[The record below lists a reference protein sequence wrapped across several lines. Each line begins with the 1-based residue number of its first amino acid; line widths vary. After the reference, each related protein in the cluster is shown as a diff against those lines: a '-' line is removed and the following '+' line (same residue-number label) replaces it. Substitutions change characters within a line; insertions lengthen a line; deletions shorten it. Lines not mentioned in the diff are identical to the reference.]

1 MKKIKFIALAF
12 LALTLGSCM
21 GDSYADPD
29 LTEKVPAA
37 PWGNNSLKEKNVI
50 SIADLKTQF
59 ATVIANSSYKLIEK
73 DMMIKA
79 VVTGNDVSGNI
90 YNQVS
95 VQDASGA
102 IIIAINGSGL
112 SGYLPVGQEILVN
125 LKGLYI
131 GSYKKLPQIGGVNTK
146 ISDGT
151 LSMGKIERAVWNQ
164 HFKILNPGEADA
176 STVEPEEFDK
186 TKLNNSTKEE
196 KAAFAAYMEANVGKL
211 MTLKKVK
218 FASANGTNVWAPDDS
233 NTSLEL
239 IDAETGKKISSSNL
253 VVRNSG
259 YSKFANEVV
268 PQGVFDIT
276 GIFTRFGDTWQIVLR
291 NTDDLKSVVLAY
303 LSEPFDASQGN
314 FTIDNI
320 KLAEGVEFVWKW
332 ASAAYGMKAS
342 GYVNSTKY
350 DLQSRLKSPAID
362 LKSAKSAKLMFD
374 QAINFSSD
382 IKQECK
388 VQISTDGK
396 TWTDLDVQGYPTGD
410 NWDFVSSTA
419 DLTKYCGKT
428 IYIGFLYSSTPT
440 SAPTWEVKNFAV
452 K

>member
-21 GDSYADPD
+21 GDGYADPD
-29 LTEKVPAA
+29 LTEKVPAS
-37 PWGNNSLKEKNVI
+37 PWGNNSLREKNVI

-59 ATVIANSSYKLIEK
+59 ATIINSDNGYKLIEK

-146 ISDGT
+146 LSDGS
-151 LSMGKIERAVWNQ
+151 LGIGKIERAIWNE

-176 STVEPEEFDK
+176 STVVPEEFDL
-186 TKLNNSTKEE
+186 TKLTD
-196 KAAFAAYMEANVGKL
+196 AAYMDANVGKL

-218 FASANGTNVWAPDDS
+218 FASANGTNVWAPDDT

-276 GIFTRFGDTWQIVLR
+276 GIFTRYNNTWQIVLR
-291 NTDDLKSVVLAY
+291 STDDLKPVVLAY

-320 KLAEGVEFVWKW
+320 KLADGVEFVWKW

-342 GYVNSTKY
+342 GYVNGSKQE
-350 DLQSRLKSPAID
+350 LQSRLKSPAID

-374 QAINFSSD
+374 QAINFASD
-382 IKQECK
+382 MKQECK

-396 TWTDLDVQGYPTGD
+396 TWTDLDVQGYPTE
-410 NWDFVSSTA
+410 NSWTFVSSTA

>member
-21 GDSYADPD
+21 GDGYADPD
-29 LTEKVPAA
+29 LTDKVPAA
-37 PWGNNSLKEKNVI
+37 PYGNNSLREKNVI

-59 ATVIANSSYKLIEK
+59 ATIINSDNGYKLIEK

-146 ISDGT
+146 LSDGS
-151 LSMGKIERAVWNQ
+151 LGMGKIERAIWNE

-176 STVEPEEFDK
+176 STVVPEEFDL
-186 TKLNNSTKEE
+186 TKLTD
-196 KAAFAAYMEANVGKL
+196 AAYMDANVGKL

-218 FASANGTNVWAPDDS
+218 FASANGTNVWAPDDT

-239 IDAETGKKISSSNL
+239 IDAETGKRISSSDL

-303 LSEPFDASQGN
+303 ISEPFDASQGN

-320 KLAEGVEFVWKW
+320 KLADGVEFVWKW

-342 GYVNSTKY
+342 GYVNGSKQE
-350 DLQSRLKSPAID
+350 LQSRLKSPAID

-374 QAINFSSD
+374 QAINFASD
-382 IKQECK
+382 MKQECK

-396 TWTDLDVQGYPTGD
+396 TWTDLDVQGYPTE
-410 NWDFVSSTA
+410 NSWTFVSSTA

>member
-21 GDSYADPD
+21 GDGYADPD
-29 LTEKVPAA
+29 LTEKVPAS
-37 PWGNNSLKEKNVI
+37 PYGNNSLREKNVI

-59 ATVIANSSYKLIEK
+59 ATIINSDNGYKQIEK

-146 ISDGT
+146 LSDGS
-151 LSMGKIERAVWNQ
+151 LGIGKIERAVWNE

-176 STVEPEEFDK
+176 STVVPEEFDQ
-186 TKLNNSTKEE
+186 TKLTD
-196 KAAFAAYMEANVGKL
+196 AAYMDANVGKL

-268 PQGVFDIT
+268 PKGVFDIT
-276 GIFTRFGDTWQIVLR
+276 GIFTRYNNTWQIVLR
-291 NTDDLKSVVLAY
+291 STDDLKSVVLAY
-303 LSEPFDASQGN
+303 ISELFDASQGN

-320 KLAEGVEFVWKW
+320 KLADGVEFVWKW

-342 GYVNSTKY
+342 GYVNGSKQE
-350 DLQSRLKSPAID
+350 LQSRLKSPAID

-374 QAINFSSD
+374 QAINFASD
-382 IKQECK
+382 MKQECK

-396 TWTDLDVQGYPTGD
+396 TWTDLDVQGYPTE
-410 NWDFVSSTA
+410 NSWTFVSSTA

>member
-21 GDSYADPD
+21 GDGYADPD

-37 PWGNNSLKEKNVI
+37 PYGNNSLREKNVI

-59 ATVIANSSYKLIEK
+59 ATIINSDNGYKQIEK

-79 VVTGNDVSGNI
+79 IVTGNDVSGNI

-146 ISDGT
+146 LSDGS
-151 LSMGKIERAVWNQ
+151 LGMGKIERAIWNE

-176 STVEPEEFDK
+176 STVVPEEFDL
-186 TKLNNSTKEE
+186 TKLTD
-196 KAAFAAYMEANVGKL
+196 AAYMDANVGKL

-218 FASANGTNVWAPDDS
+218 FASANGTNVWAPDDT

-239 IDAETGKKISSSNL
+239 IDAETGKRISSSNL

-276 GIFTRFGDTWQIVLR
+276 GIFTRYNNTWQIVLR
-291 NTDDLKSVVLAY
+291 STDDLKSVVLAY

-320 KLAEGVEFVWKW
+320 KLADGVEFVWKW

-342 GYVNSTKY
+342 GYVNGSKQE
-350 DLQSRLKSPAID
+350 LQSRLKSPAID

-374 QAINFSSD
+374 QAINFASD
-382 IKQECK
+382 MKQECK

-396 TWTDLDVQGYPTGD
+396 TWTDLGVQGYPTE
-410 NWDFVSSTA
+410 NSWTFVSSTA

-428 IYIGFLYSSTPT
+428 IYIGFLYSSSPT

>member
-21 GDSYADPD
+21 GDGYADPD
-29 LTEKVPAA
+29 LTEKVPAS
-37 PWGNNSLKEKNVI
+37 PWGNNSLREKNVI

-59 ATVIANSSYKLIEK
+59 ATIINSDNGYKQIEK

-146 ISDGT
+146 LSDGS
-151 LSMGKIERAVWNQ
+151 LGMGKIERAIWNE

-176 STVEPEEFDK
+176 STVVPEEFDL
-186 TKLNNSTKEE
+186 TKLTD
-196 KAAFAAYMEANVGKL
+196 AAYMNANVGKL

-218 FASANGTNVWAPDDS
+218 FASANGTNVWAPDDT

-276 GIFTRFGDTWQIVLR
+276 GIFTRYNNTWQIVLR
-291 NTDDLKSVVLAY
+291 STDDLKPVVLAY

-320 KLAEGVEFVWKW
+320 KLADGVEFVWKW

-342 GYVNSTKY
+342 GYVNGSKHE
-350 DLQSRLKSPAID
+350 LQSRLKSPAID

-374 QAINFSSD
+374 QAINFASD
-382 IKQECK
+382 MKQECK

-396 TWTDLDVQGYPTGD
+396 TWTDLDVQGYPTE
-410 NWDFVSSTA
+410 NSWTFVSSTA

-428 IYIGFLYSSTPT
+428 IYIGFLYSSSPT
-440 SAPTWEVKNFAV
+440 SAPTWEVKNFVV

>member
-21 GDSYADPD
+21 GDGYADPD

-37 PWGNNSLKEKNVI
+37 PYGNNSLREKNVI

-59 ATVIANSSYKLIEK
+59 ATIINSDNGYKLIEK

-146 ISDGT
+146 LSDGS
-151 LSMGKIERAVWNQ
+151 LGMGKIERAIWNE

-176 STVEPEEFDK
+176 STVVPEEFDL
-186 TKLNNSTKEE
+186 TKLTD
-196 KAAFAAYMEANVGKL
+196 AAYMDANVGKL

-218 FASANGTNVWAPDDS
+218 FASANGTNVWAPDDT

-268 PQGVFDIT
+268 PKGVFDIT
-276 GIFTRFGDTWQIVLR
+276 GIFTRYNNTWQIVLR

-320 KLAEGVEFVWKW
+320 KLADGVEFVWKW

-342 GYVNSTKY
+342 GYVNGSKQE
-350 DLQSRLKSPAID
+350 LQSRLKSPAID

-374 QAINFSSD
+374 QAINYASD

-396 TWTDLDVQGYPTGD
+396 TWTDLDVQGYPAG
-410 NWDFVSSTA
+410 NSWDFVSSTA

-428 IYIGFLYSSTPT
+428 IYIGFLYSSSPT
-440 SAPTWEVKNFAV
+440 GAPTWEVKNFAV

>member
-29 LTEKVPAA
+29 LTDKVPAA
-37 PWGNNSLKEKNVI
+37 PYGNNSLREKNVI

-186 TKLNNSTKEE
+186 TKLTDK
-196 KAAFAAYMEANVGKL
+196 AYMEANVGKL

-218 FASANGTNVWAPDDS
+218 FASANGTNVWAPKDT

-239 IDAETGKKISSSNL
+239 IDAESGKKINSSNL

-291 NTDDLKSVVLAY
+291 NTDDLKAAQTGGTLEKPYTVAQALEKINAGTAG
-303 LSEPFDASQGN
+303 DAKVYATGIIVKVKDVNTGMYGN
-314 FTIDNI
+314 GT
-320 KLAEGVEFVWKW
+320 FV
-332 ASAAYGMKAS
+332 
-342 GYVNSTKY
+342 
-350 DLQSRLKSPAID
+350 I
-362 LKSAKSAKLMFD
+362 
-374 QAINFSSD
+374 SD
-382 IKQECK
+382 
-388 VQISTDGK
+388 DGK
-396 TWTDLDVQGYPTGD
+396 DTE
-410 NWDFVSSTA
+410 
-419 DLTKYCGKT
+419 GKT
-428 IYIGFLYSSTPT
+428 L
-440 SAPTWEVKNFAV
+440 EVFRCYNIDGAKWTEETKGILVPGKKVVVSGTLLDYNGT
-452 K
+452 KEIKGGNLISIK

>member
-21 GDSYADPD
+21 GDGYADPD
-29 LTEKVPAA
+29 LTEKVPAS
-37 PWGNNSLKEKNVI
+37 PWGNNSLREKNVI

-59 ATVIANSSYKLIEK
+59 ATIINSDNGYKQIEK

-146 ISDGT
+146 LSDGS
-151 LSMGKIERAVWNQ
+151 LGMGKIERAIWNE

-176 STVEPEEFDK
+176 STVVPEEFDL
-186 TKLNNSTKEE
+186 TKLTD
-196 KAAFAAYMEANVGKL
+196 AAYMNANVGKL

-218 FASANGTNVWAPDDS
+218 FASANGTNVWAPDDT

-276 GIFTRFGDTWQIVLR
+276 GIFTRYNNTWQIVLR

-320 KLAEGVEFVWKW
+320 KLADGVEFVWKW

-342 GYVNSTKY
+342 GYVNGSKQE
-350 DLQSRLKSPAID
+350 LQSRLKSPAID
-362 LKSAKSAKLMFD
+362 LISAKSAKLMFD
-374 QAINFSSD
+374 QAINFASD
-382 IKQECK
+382 MKQECK

-396 TWTDLDVQGYPTGD
+396 TWTDLDVQGYPAG
-410 NWDFVSSTA
+410 NSWDFVSSTA

-428 IYIGFLYSSTPT
+428 IYIGFLYSSSPT
-440 SAPTWEVKNFAV
+440 GAPTWEVKNFAV

>member
-21 GDSYADPD
+21 GDGYADPD
-29 LTEKVPAA
+29 LTEKVPAS
-37 PWGNNSLKEKNVI
+37 PWGNNSLREKNVI

-59 ATVIANSSYKLIEK
+59 ATIINSDNGYKQIEK

-146 ISDGT
+146 LSDGS
-151 LSMGKIERAVWNQ
+151 LGMGKIERAIWNE

-176 STVEPEEFDK
+176 STVVPEEFDL
-186 TKLNNSTKEE
+186 TKLTD
-196 KAAFAAYMEANVGKL
+196 AAYMDANVGKL

-218 FASANGTNVWAPDDS
+218 FASANGTNVWAPDDT

-239 IDAETGKKISSSNL
+239 IDAETGKRINKNNL

-276 GIFTRFGDTWQIVLR
+276 GIFTRYNNTWQIVLR

-320 KLAEGVEFVWKW
+320 KLADGVEFVWKW

-342 GYVNSTKY
+342 GYVNGSKQE
-350 DLQSRLKSPAID
+350 LQSRLKSPAID

-374 QAINFSSD
+374 QAINFASD
-382 IKQECK
+382 MKQECK

-396 TWTDLDVQGYPTGD
+396 TWTDLDVQGYPTE
-410 NWDFVSSTA
+410 NSWTFVSSTA

-428 IYIGFLYSSTPT
+428 IYIGFLYSSSPT

>member
-21 GDSYADPD
+21 GDGYADPD
-29 LTEKVPAA
+29 LTEKVPAS
-37 PWGNNSLKEKNVI
+37 PWGNNSLREKNVI

-59 ATVIANSSYKLIEK
+59 ATVINSDNGYKQIEK

-146 ISDGT
+146 LSDGS
-151 LSMGKIERAVWNQ
+151 LGMGKIERAIWNE

-176 STVEPEEFDK
+176 STVVPEEFDL
-186 TKLNNSTKEE
+186 TKLSD
-196 KAAFAAYMEANVGKL
+196 AAYMEANVCKL

-218 FASANGTNVWAPDDS
+218 FASANGTNVWAPDDT

-276 GIFTRFGDTWQIVLR
+276 GIFTRYNNTWQIVLR
-291 NTDDLKSVVLAY
+291 STDDLKSVVLAY

-320 KLAEGVEFVWKW
+320 KLADGVEFVWKW

-342 GYVNSTKY
+342 GYVNGSKQE
-350 DLQSRLKSPAID
+350 LQSRLKSPAID

-374 QAINFSSD
+374 QAINYASD
-382 IKQECK
+382 MKQECK

-396 TWTDLDVQGYPTGD
+396 TWTDLDVQGYPAG
-410 NWDFVSSTA
+410 NSWDFVSSTA

-440 SAPTWEVKNFAV
+440 GAPTWEVKNFAV

>member
-151 LSMGKIERAVWNQ
+151 LSMGKIERAVWNE

-186 TKLNNSTKEE
+186 TKLTDK
-196 KAAFAAYMEANVGKL
+196 AYMEANVGKL

-218 FASANGTNVWAPDDS
+218 FASANGTNVWAPGDT

-239 IDAETGKKISSSNL
+239 IDAETGKRISSSNL

-291 NTDDLKSVVLAY
+291 NTDDLKAAQTGGTLEKPYTVALA
-303 LSEPFDASQGN
+303 LEKINAGTAGDAKVYATGIIVKVKDVDTGTYGN
-314 FTIDNI
+314 GT
-320 KLAEGVEFVWKW
+320 FV
-332 ASAAYGMKAS
+332 
-342 GYVNSTKY
+342 
-350 DLQSRLKSPAID
+350 I
-362 LKSAKSAKLMFD
+362 
-374 QAINFSSD
+374 SD
-382 IKQECK
+382 
-388 VQISTDGK
+388 DGK
-396 TWTDLDVQGYPTGD
+396 DTE
-410 NWDFVSSTA
+410 
-419 DLTKYCGKT
+419 GKT
-428 IYIGFLYSSTPT
+428 L
-440 SAPTWEVKNFAV
+440 EVFRCYNIDGAKWTEETKGILVPGKKVVVSGTLLDYNGT
-452 K
+452 KEIKGGNLISIK

>member
-21 GDSYADPD
+21 GDGYADPD

-37 PWGNNSLKEKNVI
+37 PWGNNSLREKNVI

-59 ATVIANSSYKLIEK
+59 ATVINSDNGYKQIEK

-125 LKGLYI
+125 LKGFYI

-146 ISDGT
+146 LSDGS
-151 LSMGKIERAVWNQ
+151 LGIGKIERAIWNE

-176 STVEPEEFDK
+176 STVVPEEFDL
-186 TKLNNSTKEE
+186 TKLTD
-196 KAAFAAYMEANVGKL
+196 AAYMDANVGKL

-218 FASANGTNVWAPDDS
+218 FASANGTNVWAPDDT

-239 IDAETGKKISSSNL
+239 IDAETGKKINKNNL

-259 YSKFANEVV
+259 YSKFANEVI

-276 GIFTRFGDTWQIVLR
+276 GIFTRYNNTWQIVLR

-303 LSEPFDASQGN
+303 ISEPFDASQGN

-320 KLAEGVEFVWKW
+320 KLADGVEFVWKW

-342 GYVNSTKY
+342 GYVNGSKQE
-350 DLQSRLKSPAID
+350 LQSRLKSPAID

-374 QAINFSSD
+374 QAINFASD
-382 IKQECK
+382 MKQECK

-396 TWTDLDVQGYPTGD
+396 TWTDLDVQGYPTE
-410 NWDFVSSTA
+410 NSWTFVSSTA

-428 IYIGFLYSSTPT
+428 IYIGFLYSSSPT
-440 SAPTWEVKNFAV
+440 GAPTWEVKNFAV

>member
-21 GDSYADPD
+21 GDGYADPD
-29 LTEKVPAA
+29 LTEKVPAS
-37 PWGNNSLKEKNVI
+37 PWGNNSLREKNVI

-59 ATVIANSSYKLIEK
+59 ATIINSDNGYKQIEK

-146 ISDGT
+146 LSDGS
-151 LSMGKIERAVWNQ
+151 LGMGKIERAIWNE

-176 STVEPEEFDK
+176 STVVPEEFDL
-186 TKLNNSTKEE
+186 TKLTD
-196 KAAFAAYMEANVGKL
+196 AAYMDANVGKL

-276 GIFTRFGDTWQIVLR
+276 GIFTRYNNTWQIVLR
-291 NTDDLKSVVLAY
+291 STDDLKPVVLAY

-320 KLAEGVEFVWKW
+320 KLADGVEFVWKW

-342 GYVNSTKY
+342 GYVNGSKQE
-350 DLQSRLKSPAID
+350 LQSRLKSPAID

-374 QAINFSSD
+374 QAINFASD
-382 IKQECK
+382 MKQECK

-396 TWTDLDVQGYPTGD
+396 TWTDLDVQGYPTE
-410 NWDFVSSTA
+410 NSWTFVSSTA

>member
-21 GDSYADPD
+21 GDGYADPD

-37 PWGNNSLKEKNVI
+37 PWGNNSLREKNVI

-59 ATVIANSSYKLIEK
+59 ATVINSDNGYKQIEK

-146 ISDGT
+146 LSDGS
-151 LSMGKIERAVWNQ
+151 LGIGKIERAIWNE

-176 STVEPEEFDK
+176 STVVPEEFDL
-186 TKLNNSTKEE
+186 TKLTD
-196 KAAFAAYMEANVGKL
+196 AAYMDANVGKL

-218 FASANGTNVWAPDDS
+218 FASANGTNVWAPGDT

-239 IDAETGKKISSSNL
+239 IDAETGTRINKNNL

-291 NTDDLKSVVLAY
+291 STDDLKSVVLAY
-303 LSEPFDASQGN
+303 ISEPFDASQGN

-320 KLAEGVEFVWKW
+320 KLADGVEFVWKW

-342 GYVNSTKY
+342 GYVNGSKQE
-350 DLQSRLKSPAID
+350 LQSRLKSPAID

-374 QAINFSSD
+374 QAINFASD
-382 IKQECK
+382 MKQECK

-396 TWTDLDVQGYPTGD
+396 TWTDLDVQGYPTE
-410 NWDFVSSTA
+410 NSWTFVSSTA

-428 IYIGFLYSSTPT
+428 IYIGFLYSSSPT
-440 SAPTWEVKNFAV
+440 GAPTWEVKNFAV

>member
-21 GDSYADPD
+21 GDGYADPD
-29 LTEKVPAA
+29 LTEKVPAS
-37 PWGNNSLKEKNVI
+37 PWGNNSLREKNVI

-59 ATVIANSSYKLIEK
+59 ATVINSDNGYKQIEK

-131 GSYKKLPQIGGVNTK
+131 GNYRKLPQIGGVNTK
-146 ISDGT
+146 LSDGT
-151 LSMGKIERAVWNQ
+151 LSMGKIERAVWNE

-176 STVEPEEFDK
+176 STVVPEEFDL
-186 TKLNNSTKEE
+186 TKLTD
-196 KAAFAAYMEANVGKL
+196 AAYMDANVGKL

-218 FASANGTNVWAPDDS
+218 FASANGTNVWAPDDT

-276 GIFTRFGDTWQIVLR
+276 GIFTRYNNTWQIVLR
-291 NTDDLKSVVLAY
+291 STDDLKSVVLAY

-320 KLAEGVEFVWKW
+320 KLADGVEFVWKW

-342 GYVNSTKY
+342 GYVNGSKQE
-350 DLQSRLKSPAID
+350 LQSRLKSPAID

-374 QAINFSSD
+374 QAINYASD

-396 TWTDLDVQGYPTGD
+396 TWTDLDVQGYPAG
-410 NWDFVSSTA
+410 NSWDFVSSTA

-428 IYIGFLYSSTPT
+428 IYIGFLYSSSPT
-440 SAPTWEVKNFAV
+440 GAPTWEVKNFAV

>member
-21 GDSYADPD
+21 GDGYADPD
-29 LTEKVPAA
+29 LTEKVPAS
-37 PWGNNSLKEKNVI
+37 PWGNNSLREKNVI

-59 ATVIANSSYKLIEK
+59 ATVINSDNGYKQIEK

-146 ISDGT
+146 LSDGS
-151 LSMGKIERAVWNQ
+151 LGMGKIERAIWNE

-176 STVEPEEFDK
+176 STVVPEEFDQ
-186 TKLNNSTKEE
+186 TKLTD
-196 KAAFAAYMEANVGKL
+196 AAYMEANVGKL

-218 FASANGTNVWAPDDS
+218 FASANGTNVWAPDDT

-276 GIFTRFGDTWQIVLR
+276 GIFTRYNNTWQIVLR
-291 NTDDLKSVVLAY
+291 STDDLKSVVLAY

-320 KLAEGVEFVWKW
+320 KLADGVEFVWKW

-342 GYVNSTKY
+342 GYVNGSKQE
-350 DLQSRLKSPAID
+350 LQSRLKSPAID

-374 QAINFSSD
+374 QAINFASD
-382 IKQECK
+382 MKQECK

-396 TWTDLDVQGYPTGD
+396 TWTDLDVQGYPAG
-410 NWDFVSSTA
+410 NSWDFVSSTA

-428 IYIGFLYSSTPT
+428 IYIGFLYSSSPT

>member
-21 GDSYADPD
+21 GDGYADPD
-29 LTEKVPAA
+29 LTDKVPAA
-37 PWGNNSLKEKNVI
+37 PYGNNSLREKNVI

-59 ATVIANSSYKLIEK
+59 ASVVNSSTDAYKLIEK

-95 VQDASGA
+95 VQDKSGA

-112 SGYLPVGQEILVN
+112 SGYLPVGQEILIN

-131 GSYKKLPQIGGVNTK
+131 GNYRKLPQIGGVNTK
-146 ISDGT
+146 LSDGS
-151 LSMGKIERAVWNQ
+151 LGMGKIERAIWNK

-176 STVEPEEFDK
+176 STVVPEEFDR
-186 TKLNNSTKEE
+186 TKLNNLTKEE

-218 FASANGTNVWAPDDS
+218 FASANGTNVWAPGDT

-239 IDAETGKKISSSNL
+239 IDAETGKRINKNNL

-259 YSKFANEVV
+259 YSKFANEVI

-291 NTDDLKSVVLAY
+291 STDDLKA
-303 LSEPFDASQGN
+303 SETGGTLEKPYTVAQALEKINAGTAGDAKVYATGIIVKVKDVDTGQYGN
-314 FTIDNI
+314 GT
-320 KLAEGVEFVWKW
+320 FV
-332 ASAAYGMKAS
+332 
-342 GYVNSTKY
+342 
-350 DLQSRLKSPAID
+350 I
-362 LKSAKSAKLMFD
+362 
-374 QAINFSSD
+374 SD
-382 IKQECK
+382 
-388 VQISTDGK
+388 DGK
-396 TWTDLDVQGYPTGD
+396 DTE
-410 NWDFVSSTA
+410 
-419 DLTKYCGKT
+419 GKT
-428 IYIGFLYSSTPT
+428 L
-440 SAPTWEVKNFAV
+440 EVFRCFNIDGAKWTEETKGILVPGKKVVVSGTLLDYNGT
-452 K
+452 KEIKGGNLISIK

>member
-21 GDSYADPD
+21 GDGYADPD
-29 LTEKVPAA
+29 LTEKVPAS
-37 PWGNNSLKEKNVI
+37 PWGNNSLREKNVI

-59 ATVIANSSYKLIEK
+59 ATIINSDNGYKLIEK

-146 ISDGT
+146 LSDGS
-151 LSMGKIERAVWNQ
+151 LGIGKIERAIWNE

-176 STVEPEEFDK
+176 STVVPEEFDL
-186 TKLNNSTKEE
+186 TKLTD
-196 KAAFAAYMEANVGKL
+196 AAYMEANVGKL

-218 FASANGTNVWAPDDS
+218 FASANGTNVWAPDDT

-276 GIFTRFGDTWQIVLR
+276 GIFTRYNNTWQIVLR
-291 NTDDLKSVVLAY
+291 STDDLKSVVLAY

-320 KLAEGVEFVWKW
+320 KLADGVEFVWKW

-342 GYVNSTKY
+342 GYVNGSKQE
-350 DLQSRLKSPAID
+350 LQSRLKSPAID

-374 QAINFSSD
+374 QAINYASD

-396 TWTDLDVQGYPTGD
+396 TWTDLDVQGYPAG
-410 NWDFVSSTA
+410 NSWDFVSSTA

-428 IYIGFLYSSTPT
+428 IYIGFLYSSSPT
-440 SAPTWEVKNFAV
+440 GAPTWEVKNFAV

>member
-21 GDSYADPD
+21 GDGYADPD
-29 LTEKVPAA
+29 LTEKVPAS
-37 PWGNNSLKEKNVI
+37 PWGNNSLREKNVI

-59 ATVIANSSYKLIEK
+59 ATIINSDNGYKQIEK

-146 ISDGT
+146 LSDGS
-151 LSMGKIERAVWNQ
+151 LGMGKIERAIWNE

-176 STVEPEEFDK
+176 STVVPEEFDL
-186 TKLNNSTKEE
+186 TKLTD
-196 KAAFAAYMEANVGKL
+196 AAYMDANVGKL

-218 FASANGTNVWAPDDS
+218 FASANGTNVWAPDDT

-276 GIFTRFGDTWQIVLR
+276 GIFTRYNNTWQIVLR
-291 NTDDLKSVVLAY
+291 STDDLKPVVLAY
-303 LSEPFDASQGN
+303 LSESFDASQGN

-320 KLAEGVEFVWKW
+320 KLADGVEFVWKW

-342 GYVNSTKY
+342 GYVNNSKQE
-350 DLQSRLKSPAID
+350 LQSRLKSPAID

-374 QAINFSSD
+374 QAINFASD
-382 IKQECK
+382 MKQECK

-396 TWTDLDVQGYPTGD
+396 TWTDLDVQGYPTE
-410 NWDFVSSTA
+410 NSWTFVSSTA

-440 SAPTWEVKNFAV
+440 GAPTWEVKNFAV

>member
-21 GDSYADPD
+21 GDGYADPD
-29 LTEKVPAA
+29 LTEKVPAS
-37 PWGNNSLKEKNVI
+37 PWGNNSLREKNVI

-59 ATVIANSSYKLIEK
+59 ATIINSDNGYKQIEK

-146 ISDGT
+146 LSDGS
-151 LSMGKIERAVWNQ
+151 LGMGKIERAIWNE

-176 STVEPEEFDK
+176 STVVPEEFDL
-186 TKLNNSTKEE
+186 TKLTDP
-196 KAAFAAYMEANVGKL
+196 AYMNANVGKL

-218 FASANGTNVWAPDDS
+218 FASANGTNVWAPDDT

-276 GIFTRFGDTWQIVLR
+276 GIFTRYNNTWQIVLR
-291 NTDDLKSVVLAY
+291 STDDLKSVVLAY

-320 KLAEGVEFVWKW
+320 KLADGVEFVWKW

-342 GYVNSTKY
+342 GYVNGSKQE
-350 DLQSRLKSPAID
+350 LQSRLKSPAID

-374 QAINFSSD
+374 QAINFASD
-382 IKQECK
+382 MKQECK

-396 TWTDLDVQGYPTGD
+396 TWTDLDVQGYPAG
-410 NWDFVSSTA
+410 NSWDFVSSTA

-440 SAPTWEVKNFAV
+440 GAPTWEVKNFAV

>member
-21 GDSYADPD
+21 GDGYADPD

-37 PWGNNSLKEKNVI
+37 PWGNNSLREKNVI

-59 ATVIANSSYKLIEK
+59 ATVINSDNGYKQIEK

-146 ISDGT
+146 LSDGS
-151 LSMGKIERAVWNQ
+151 LGMGKIERAIWNE

-176 STVEPEEFDK
+176 STVVPEEFDR
-186 TKLNNSTKEE
+186 TKLNNLTKEE

-218 FASANGTNVWAPDDS
+218 FASANGTNVWAPGDT

-239 IDAETGKKISSSNL
+239 IDAETGKRINKNNL

-259 YSKFANEVV
+259 YSKFANEVI

-276 GIFTRFGDTWQIVLR
+276 GIFTRYHNKDYDTWQIVLR
-291 NTDDLKSVVLAY
+291 STDDLKA
-303 LSEPFDASQGN
+303 SETGGTLEKPYTVAQALEKINAGTAGDAKVYATGIIVKVKDVDTGTYGN
-314 FTIDNI
+314 GT
-320 KLAEGVEFVWKW
+320 FV
-332 ASAAYGMKAS
+332 
-342 GYVNSTKY
+342 
-350 DLQSRLKSPAID
+350 I
-362 LKSAKSAKLMFD
+362 
-374 QAINFSSD
+374 SD
-382 IKQECK
+382 
-388 VQISTDGK
+388 DGK
-396 TWTDLDVQGYPTGD
+396 DTE
-410 NWDFVSSTA
+410 
-419 DLTKYCGKT
+419 GKT
-428 IYIGFLYSSTPT
+428 L
-440 SAPTWEVKNFAV
+440 EVFRCFNIDGAKWTEETKGILVPGKKVVVSGTLLDYNGT
-452 K
+452 KEIKGGNLISIK

>member
-21 GDSYADPD
+21 GDGYADPD
-29 LTEKVPAA
+29 LTEKVPAS
-37 PWGNNSLKEKNVI
+37 PWGNNSLREKNVI

-59 ATVIANSSYKLIEK
+59 ATIINSDNGYKQIEK

-146 ISDGT
+146 LSDGS
-151 LSMGKIERAVWNQ
+151 LGMGKIERAIWNE

-176 STVEPEEFDK
+176 STVVPEEFDL
-186 TKLNNSTKEE
+186 TKLTD
-196 KAAFAAYMEANVGKL
+196 AAYMNANVGKL

-218 FASANGTNVWAPDDS
+218 FASANGTNVWAPDDT

-276 GIFTRFGDTWQIVLR
+276 GIFTRYNNTWQIVLR

-320 KLAEGVEFVWKW
+320 KLADGVEFVWKW

-342 GYVNSTKY
+342 GYVNGSKQE
-350 DLQSRLKSPAID
+350 LQSRLKSPAID

-374 QAINFSSD
+374 QAINYASD

-396 TWTDLDVQGYPTGD
+396 TWTDLDVQGYPAG
-410 NWDFVSSTA
+410 NSWDFVSSTA

-440 SAPTWEVKNFAV
+440 GAPTWEVKNFAV

>member
-21 GDSYADPD
+21 GDGYADPD
-29 LTEKVPAA
+29 LTEKVPAS
-37 PWGNNSLKEKNVI
+37 PWGNNSLREKNVI

-59 ATVIANSSYKLIEK
+59 ATIINSDNGYKQIEK

-146 ISDGT
+146 LSDGS
-151 LSMGKIERAVWNQ
+151 LGIGKIERAIWNQ

-176 STVEPEEFDK
+176 STVVPEEFDL
-186 TKLNNSTKEE
+186 TKLTDP
-196 KAAFAAYMEANVGKL
+196 AYMDANVGKL

-218 FASANGTNVWAPDDS
+218 FASANGTNVWAPDDT

-239 IDAETGKKISSSNL
+239 IDAETGDRINKNNL

-268 PQGVFDIT
+268 PKGVFDIT
-276 GIFTRFGDTWQIVLR
+276 GIFTRYNNTWQIVLR
-291 NTDDLKSVVLAY
+291 STDDLKSVVLAY

-320 KLAEGVEFVWKW
+320 KLADGVEFVWKW

-342 GYVNSTKY
+342 GYVNGSKQE
-350 DLQSRLKSPAID
+350 LQSRLKSPAID

-374 QAINFSSD
+374 QAINFASD
-382 IKQECK
+382 MKQECK

-396 TWTDLDVQGYPTGD
+396 TWTDLDVQGYPTE
-410 NWDFVSSTA
+410 NSWTFVSSTA

>member
-21 GDSYADPD
+21 GDGYADPD
-29 LTEKVPAA
+29 LTEKVPAS
-37 PWGNNSLKEKNVI
+37 PWGNNSLREKNVI

-59 ATVIANSSYKLIEK
+59 ATIINSDNGYKQIEK

-146 ISDGT
+146 LSDGS
-151 LSMGKIERAVWNQ
+151 LGMGKIERAIWNE

-176 STVEPEEFDK
+176 STVVPEEFDL
-186 TKLNNSTKEE
+186 TKLTD
-196 KAAFAAYMEANVGKL
+196 AAYMDANVGKL

-218 FASANGTNVWAPDDS
+218 FASANGKNVWAPDDT

-239 IDAETGKKISSSNL
+239 IDAETGKRISSSNL

-276 GIFTRFGDTWQIVLR
+276 GIFTRYNNTWQIVLR
-291 NTDDLKSVVLAY
+291 STDDLKSVVLAY

-320 KLAEGVEFVWKW
+320 KLADGVEFVWKW

-342 GYVNSTKY
+342 GYVNGSKQE
-350 DLQSRLKSPAID
+350 LQSRLKSPAID

-374 QAINFSSD
+374 QAINFASD
-382 IKQECK
+382 MKQECK

-396 TWTDLDVQGYPTGD
+396 TWTDLDVQGYPTE
-410 NWDFVSSTA
+410 NSWTFVSSTA

>member
-21 GDSYADPD
+21 GDGYADPD
-29 LTEKVPAA
+29 LTDKVPAA
-37 PWGNNSLKEKNVI
+37 PYGNNSLREKNVI

-59 ATVIANSSYKLIEK
+59 ASVVNSSTDAYKLIEK

-102 IIIAINGSGL
+102 IIVGINGSGL
-112 SGYLPVGQEILVN
+112 SGYLPVGQEILIN

-131 GSYKKLPQIGGVNTK
+131 GNYRKLPQIGGVNTK
-146 ISDGT
+146 LSDGS
-151 LSMGKIERAVWNQ
+151 LGIGKIERAIWNE

-176 STVEPEEFDK
+176 STVVPEEFDL
-186 TKLNNSTKEE
+186 TKLTD
-196 KAAFAAYMEANVGKL
+196 AAYMEANVCKL

-218 FASANGTNVWAPDDS
+218 FASANGTNVWAPGDT

-239 IDAETGKKISSSNL
+239 INAETGKKISSNL

-276 GIFTRFGDTWQIVLR
+276 GILTRYYKKDKDTWQIVLR
-291 NTDDLKSVVLAY
+291 STDDLKA
-303 LSEPFDASQGN
+303 SETGGTLEKPYTVAQALEKINAGTAGDAKVYATGIIVKVKDVDTGTYGN
-314 FTIDNI
+314 GT
-320 KLAEGVEFVWKW
+320 FV
-332 ASAAYGMKAS
+332 
-342 GYVNSTKY
+342 
-350 DLQSRLKSPAID
+350 I
-362 LKSAKSAKLMFD
+362 
-374 QAINFSSD
+374 SD
-382 IKQECK
+382 
-388 VQISTDGK
+388 DGK
-396 TWTDLDVQGYPTGD
+396 DTE
-410 NWDFVSSTA
+410 
-419 DLTKYCGKT
+419 GKT
-428 IYIGFLYSSTPT
+428 L
-440 SAPTWEVKNFAV
+440 EVFRCFNIDGAKWTEETKKILVPGKKVVVSGTLLDYNGT
-452 K
+452 KEIKGGNLISIK

>member
-21 GDSYADPD
+21 GDGYADPD
-29 LTEKVPAA
+29 LTEKVPAS
-37 PWGNNSLKEKNVI
+37 PYGNNSLREKNVI

-59 ATVIANSSYKLIEK
+59 ATVINSDNGYKLIDK

-146 ISDGT
+146 LSDGS
-151 LSMGKIERAVWNQ
+151 LGMGKIERAIWNE

-176 STVEPEEFDK
+176 STVVPEEFDL
-186 TKLNNSTKEE
+186 TKLTD
-196 KAAFAAYMEANVGKL
+196 AAYMDANVGKL

-218 FASANGTNVWAPDDS
+218 FASANGKNVWAPDDT

-268 PQGVFDIT
+268 PKGVFDIT
-276 GIFTRFGDTWQIVLR
+276 GIFTRYNNTWQIVLR
-291 NTDDLKSVVLAY
+291 STDDLKSVVLAY

-320 KLAEGVEFVWKW
+320 KLADGVEFVWKW

-342 GYVNSTKY
+342 GYVNGSKQE
-350 DLQSRLKSPAID
+350 LQSRLKSPAID

-374 QAINFSSD
+374 QAINFASD
-382 IKQECK
+382 MKQECK

-396 TWTDLDVQGYPTGD
+396 TWTDLDVQGYPTE
-410 NWDFVSSTA
+410 NSWTFVSSTA

>member
-21 GDSYADPD
+21 GDGYADPD
-29 LTEKVPAA
+29 LTEKVPAS
-37 PWGNNSLKEKNVI
+37 PWGNNSLREKNVI

-59 ATVIANSSYKLIEK
+59 ATIINSDNGYKQIEK

-146 ISDGT
+146 LSDGS
-151 LSMGKIERAVWNQ
+151 LGMGKIERAVWNQ

-176 STVEPEEFDK
+176 STVVPEEFDL
-186 TKLNNSTKEE
+186 TKLTD
-196 KAAFAAYMEANVGKL
+196 AAYMDANVGKL

-218 FASANGTNVWAPDDS
+218 FASANGTNVWAPDDT

-268 PQGVFDIT
+268 PKGVFDIT
-276 GIFTRFGDTWQIVLR
+276 GIFTRYNNTWQIVLR

-320 KLAEGVEFVWKW
+320 KLADGVEFVWKW

-342 GYVNSTKY
+342 GYVNGSKQE
-350 DLQSRLKSPAID
+350 LQSRLKSPAID

-374 QAINFSSD
+374 QAINYASD

-396 TWTDLDVQGYPTGD
+396 TWTDLDVQGYPAG
-410 NWDFVSSTA
+410 NSWDFVSSTA

-428 IYIGFLYSSTPT
+428 IYIGFLYSSSPT
-440 SAPTWEVKNFAV
+440 GAPTWEVKNFAV

>member
-21 GDSYADPD
+21 GDGYADPD

-37 PWGNNSLKEKNVI
+37 PYGNNSLREKNVI

-59 ATVIANSSYKLIEK
+59 ATIINSDNGFKQIEK

-146 ISDGT
+146 LSDGS
-151 LSMGKIERAVWNQ
+151 LGMGKIERAIWNE

-176 STVEPEEFDK
+176 STVVPEEFDL
-186 TKLNNSTKEE
+186 TKLTD
-196 KAAFAAYMEANVGKL
+196 AAYMDANVGKL

-218 FASANGTNVWAPDDS
+218 FASANGTNVWAPDDT

-239 IDAETGKKISSSNL
+239 IDAETGKRISSSDL

-303 LSEPFDASQGN
+303 ISEPFDASQGN

-320 KLAEGVEFVWKW
+320 KLADGVEFVWKW

-342 GYVNSTKY
+342 GYVNGSKQE
-350 DLQSRLKSPAID
+350 LQSRLKSPAID

-374 QAINFSSD
+374 QAINFASD
-382 IKQECK
+382 MKQECK

-396 TWTDLDVQGYPTGD
+396 TWTDLDVQGYPTE
-410 NWDFVSSTA
+410 NSWTFVSSTA

>member
-21 GDSYADPD
+21 GDGYADPD
-29 LTEKVPAA
+29 LTDKVPAA
-37 PWGNNSLKEKNVI
+37 PYGNNSLREKNVI

-59 ATVIANSSYKLIEK
+59 ASVVNSSTDAYKLIEK

-102 IIIAINGSGL
+102 IIVGINGSGL
-112 SGYLPVGQEILVN
+112 SGYLPVGQEILIN

-131 GSYKKLPQIGGVNTK
+131 GNYRKLPQIGGVNTK
-146 ISDGT
+146 LSDGS
-151 LSMGKIERAVWNQ
+151 LGIGKIERAIWNE

-176 STVEPEEFDK
+176 STVVPEEFDL
-186 TKLNNSTKEE
+186 TKLTD
-196 KAAFAAYMEANVGKL
+196 AAYMEANVYKL

-218 FASANGTNVWAPDDS
+218 FASANGTNVWAPGDT

-239 IDAETGKKISSSNL
+239 INAETGKKISSNL

-276 GIFTRFGDTWQIVLR
+276 GILTRYYKKDKDTWQIVLR
-291 NTDDLKSVVLAY
+291 STDDLKA
-303 LSEPFDASQGN
+303 SETGGTLEKPYTVAQALEKINAGTAGDAKVYATGIIVKVKNVDTGQYGN
-314 FTIDNI
+314 GT
-320 KLAEGVEFVWKW
+320 FV
-332 ASAAYGMKAS
+332 
-342 GYVNSTKY
+342 
-350 DLQSRLKSPAID
+350 I
-362 LKSAKSAKLMFD
+362 
-374 QAINFSSD
+374 SD
-382 IKQECK
+382 
-388 VQISTDGK
+388 DGK
-396 TWTDLDVQGYPTGD
+396 DTE
-410 NWDFVSSTA
+410 
-419 DLTKYCGKT
+419 GKT
-428 IYIGFLYSSTPT
+428 L
-440 SAPTWEVKNFAV
+440 EVFRCFNIDGAKWTEETKGILVPGKKVVVSGTLLDYNGT
-452 K
+452 KEIKGGNLISIK

>member
-21 GDSYADPD
+21 GDGYADPD

-37 PWGNNSLKEKNVI
+37 PYGNNSLREKNVI

-59 ATVIANSSYKLIEK
+59 ATIINSDNGYKQIEK

-146 ISDGT
+146 LSDGS
-151 LSMGKIERAVWNQ
+151 LGMGKIERAIWNE

-176 STVEPEEFDK
+176 STVVPEEFDL
-186 TKLNNSTKEE
+186 TKLTD
-196 KAAFAAYMEANVGKL
+196 AAYMDANVGKL

-218 FASANGTNVWAPDDS
+218 FASANGTNVWAPDDT

-239 IDAETGKKISSSNL
+239 IDAETGKRISSSDL

-320 KLAEGVEFVWKW
+320 KLADGVEFVWKW

-342 GYVNSTKY
+342 GYVNGSKQE
-350 DLQSRLKSPAID
+350 LQSRLKSPAID

-374 QAINFSSD
+374 QAINFASD
-382 IKQECK
+382 MKQECK

-396 TWTDLDVQGYPTGD
+396 TWTDLDVQGYPTE
-410 NWDFVSSTA
+410 NSWTFVSSTA

-428 IYIGFLYSSTPT
+428 IYIGFLYSSSPT
-440 SAPTWEVKNFAV
+440 SAPTWEVKNFVV

>member
-21 GDSYADPD
+21 GDGYADPD
-29 LTEKVPAA
+29 LTEKVPAS
-37 PWGNNSLKEKNVI
+37 PWGNNSLREKNVI

-59 ATVIANSSYKLIEK
+59 ATIINSDNGYKLIEK

-146 ISDGT
+146 LSDGS
-151 LSMGKIERAVWNQ
+151 LGIGKIERAVWNQ

-176 STVEPEEFDK
+176 STVEPEEFDL
-186 TKLNNSTKEE
+186 TKLTD
-196 KAAFAAYMEANVGKL
+196 AAYMEANVGKL

-218 FASANGTNVWAPDDS
+218 FASANGTNVWAPDDT

-239 IDAETGKKISSSNL
+239 IDAETGKKINSSNL

-303 LSEPFDASQGN
+303 ISEPFDASQGN

-320 KLAEGVEFVWKW
+320 KLADGVEFVWKW

-342 GYVNSTKY
+342 GYVNNSKQE
-350 DLQSRLKSPAID
+350 LQSRLKSPAID

-374 QAINFSSD
+374 QAINFASD
-382 IKQECK
+382 MKQECK

-396 TWTDLDVQGYPTGD
+396 TWTDLDVQGYPTE
-410 NWDFVSSTA
+410 NSWTFVSSTA

>member
-21 GDSYADPD
+21 GDGYADPD

-37 PWGNNSLKEKNVI
+37 PYGNNSLREKNVI

-59 ATVIANSSYKLIEK
+59 ATIINSDNGYKLIEK

-146 ISDGT
+146 LSDGS
-151 LSMGKIERAVWNQ
+151 LGMGKIERAIWNE

-176 STVEPEEFDK
+176 STVVPEEFDL
-186 TKLNNSTKEE
+186 TKLSD
-196 KAAFAAYMEANVGKL
+196 AAYMEANVCKL

-218 FASANGTNVWAPDDS
+218 FASANGTNVWAPDDT

-276 GIFTRFGDTWQIVLR
+276 GIFTRYNNTWQIVLR
-291 NTDDLKSVVLAY
+291 STDDLKSVVLAY

-320 KLAEGVEFVWKW
+320 KLADGVEFVWKW

-342 GYVNSTKY
+342 GYVNGSKQE
-350 DLQSRLKSPAID
+350 LQSRLKSPAID

-374 QAINFSSD
+374 QAINFASD
-382 IKQECK
+382 MKQECK

-396 TWTDLDVQGYPTGD
+396 TWTDLDVQGYPAG
-410 NWDFVSSTA
+410 NSWDFVSSTA

-440 SAPTWEVKNFAV
+440 GAPTWEVKNFAV

>member
-21 GDSYADPD
+21 GDGYADPD
-29 LTEKVPAA
+29 LTEKVPAS
-37 PWGNNSLKEKNVI
+37 PWGNNSLREKNVI

-59 ATVIANSSYKLIEK
+59 ATVINSDNGYKQIEK

-146 ISDGT
+146 LSDGS
-151 LSMGKIERAVWNQ
+151 LGMGKIERAIWNE

-176 STVEPEEFDK
+176 STVVPEEFDL
-186 TKLNNSTKEE
+186 TKLTD
-196 KAAFAAYMEANVGKL
+196 AAYMDANVGKL

-218 FASANGTNVWAPDDS
+218 FASANGTNVWAPDDT

-239 IDAETGKKISSSNL
+239 IDAETGKRINKNNL

-276 GIFTRFGDTWQIVLR
+276 GIFTRYNNTWQIVLR
-291 NTDDLKSVVLAY
+291 STDDLKSVVLAY

-320 KLAEGVEFVWKW
+320 KLADGVEFVWKW

-342 GYVNSTKY
+342 GYVNGSKQE
-350 DLQSRLKSPAID
+350 LQSRLKSPAID

-374 QAINFSSD
+374 QAINFASD
-382 IKQECK
+382 MKQECK

-396 TWTDLDVQGYPTGD
+396 TWTDLDVQGYPAG
-410 NWDFVSSTA
+410 NSWDFVSSTA

-440 SAPTWEVKNFAV
+440 GAPTWEVKNFAV

>member
-21 GDSYADPD
+21 GDGYADPD

-37 PWGNNSLKEKNVI
+37 PYGNNSLREKNVI

-59 ATVIANSSYKLIEK
+59 ATIINSDNGYKQIEK

-125 LKGLYI
+125 LKDLYI

-146 ISDGT
+146 LSDGS
-151 LSMGKIERAVWNQ
+151 LGMGKIERAIWNE

-176 STVEPEEFDK
+176 STVVPEEFDL
-186 TKLNNSTKEE
+186 TKLTD
-196 KAAFAAYMEANVGKL
+196 AAYMDANVGKL

-218 FASANGTNVWAPDDS
+218 FASANGTNVWAPDDT

-239 IDAETGKKISSSNL
+239 IDAETGKRINKNNL

-276 GIFTRFGDTWQIVLR
+276 GIFTRYNNTWQIVLR
-291 NTDDLKSVVLAY
+291 STDDLKSVVLAY

-320 KLAEGVEFVWKW
+320 KLADGVEFVWKW

-342 GYVNSTKY
+342 GYVNGSKQE
-350 DLQSRLKSPAID
+350 LQSRLKSPAID

-374 QAINFSSD
+374 QAINFASD
-382 IKQECK
+382 MKQECK

-396 TWTDLDVQGYPTGD
+396 TWTDLDVQGYPTE
-410 NWDFVSSTA
+410 NSWTFVSSTA

-428 IYIGFLYSSTPT
+428 IYIGFLYSSSPT

>member
-21 GDSYADPD
+21 GDGYADPD
-29 LTEKVPAA
+29 LTEKVPAS
-37 PWGNNSLKEKNVI
+37 PWGNNSLREKNVI

-59 ATVIANSSYKLIEK
+59 ATIINSDNGYKLIEK

-112 SGYLPVGQEILVN
+112 SGYLPVGQEILVS

-146 ISDGT
+146 LSDGS
-151 LSMGKIERAVWNQ
+151 LGMGKIERAIWNE

-176 STVEPEEFDK
+176 STVVPEEFDL
-186 TKLNNSTKEE
+186 TKLTD
-196 KAAFAAYMEANVGKL
+196 AAYMDANVGKL

-218 FASANGTNVWAPDDS
+218 FASANGTNVWAPDDT

-239 IDAETGKKISSSNL
+239 IDAETGKRINKNNL

-276 GIFTRFGDTWQIVLR
+276 GIFTRYNNTWQIVLR
-291 NTDDLKSVVLAY
+291 STDDLKSVVLAY

-320 KLAEGVEFVWKW
+320 KLADGVEFVWKW

-342 GYVNSTKY
+342 GYVNGSKQE
-350 DLQSRLKSPAID
+350 LQSRLKSPAID

-374 QAINFSSD
+374 QAINFASD
-382 IKQECK
+382 MKQECK

-396 TWTDLDVQGYPTGD
+396 TWTDLDVQGYPTE
-410 NWDFVSSTA
+410 NSWTFVSSTA

-428 IYIGFLYSSTPT
+428 IYIGFLYSSSPT

>member
-21 GDSYADPD
+21 GDGYADPD
-29 LTEKVPAA
+29 LTEKVPAS

-59 ATVIANSSYKLIEK
+59 ATIINSDNGYKQIEK

-146 ISDGT
+146 LSDGS
-151 LSMGKIERAVWNQ
+151 LGIGKIERAIWNE

-176 STVEPEEFDK
+176 STVEPEEFDL
-186 TKLNNSTKEE
+186 TKLTD
-196 KAAFAAYMEANVGKL
+196 AAYMEANVGKL

-218 FASANGTNVWAPDDS
+218 FASANGTNVWAPDDT

-276 GIFTRFGDTWQIVLR
+276 GIFTRYNNTWQIVLR
-291 NTDDLKSVVLAY
+291 STDDLKPVVLAY

-320 KLAEGVEFVWKW
+320 KLADGVEFVWKW

-342 GYVNSTKY
+342 GYVNGSKQE
-350 DLQSRLKSPAID
+350 LQSRLKSPAID

-374 QAINFSSD
+374 QAINFASD
-382 IKQECK
+382 MKQECK

-396 TWTDLDVQGYPTGD
+396 IWTDLDVQGYPTE
-410 NWDFVSSTA
+410 NSWTFVSSTA

-428 IYIGFLYSSTPT
+428 IYIGFLYSSSPT
-440 SAPTWEVKNFAV
+440 GAPTWEVKNFAV

>member
-1 MKKIKFIALAF
+1 
-12 LALTLGSCM
+12 M
-21 GDSYADPD
+21 GDGYADPD

-37 PWGNNSLKEKNVI
+37 PYGNNSLREKNVI

-59 ATVIANSSYKLIEK
+59 ATIINSDNGYKQIEK

-146 ISDGT
+146 LSDGS
-151 LSMGKIERAVWNQ
+151 LGIGKIERAIWNQ

-176 STVEPEEFDK
+176 STVVPEEFDL
-186 TKLNNSTKEE
+186 TKLTD
-196 KAAFAAYMEANVGKL
+196 AAYMDANVGKL

-218 FASANGTNVWAPDDS
+218 FASANGTNVWAPDDT

-239 IDAETGKKISSSNL
+239 IDAETGKRISSSDL

-303 LSEPFDASQGN
+303 ISEPFDASQGN

-320 KLAEGVEFVWKW
+320 KLADGVEFVWKW

-342 GYVNSTKY
+342 GYVNGSKQE
-350 DLQSRLKSPAID
+350 LQSRLKSPAID

-374 QAINFSSD
+374 QAINFASD
-382 IKQECK
+382 MKQECK

-396 TWTDLDVQGYPTGD
+396 TWTDLDVQGYPTE
-410 NWDFVSSTA
+410 NSWTFVSSTA

>member
-21 GDSYADPD
+21 GDGYADPD
-29 LTEKVPAA
+29 LTEKVPAS
-37 PWGNNSLKEKNVI
+37 PWGNNSLREKNVI

-59 ATVIANSSYKLIEK
+59 ATIINSANGYKQIEK

-146 ISDGT
+146 LSDGS
-151 LSMGKIERAVWNQ
+151 LGMGKIERAIWNE

-176 STVEPEEFDK
+176 STVVPEEFDL
-186 TKLNNSTKEE
+186 TKLTDE
-196 KAAFAAYMEANVGKL
+196 AYMNANVGKL

-218 FASANGTNVWAPDDS
+218 FASANGTNVWAPDDT

-239 IDAETGKKISSSNL
+239 IDAETGKRINKNNL

-276 GIFTRFGDTWQIVLR
+276 GIFTRYNNTWQIVLR
-291 NTDDLKSVVLAY
+291 STDDLKSVVLAY

-320 KLAEGVEFVWKW
+320 KLADGVEFVWKW

-342 GYVNSTKY
+342 GYVNGSKQE
-350 DLQSRLKSPAID
+350 LQSRLKSPAID

-374 QAINFSSD
+374 QAINFASD
-382 IKQECK
+382 MKQECK

-396 TWTDLDVQGYPTGD
+396 TWTDLDVQGYPAG
-410 NWDFVSSTA
+410 NSWDFVSSTA

-428 IYIGFLYSSTPT
+428 IYIGFLYSSSPT
-440 SAPTWEVKNFAV
+440 GAPTWEVKNFAV